1 METIHRTQSLKGA
14 ACLLKVRLLA
24 KFRLKRCVWLVNYI
38 LMYEA
43 LPTHKSLSKQLKP
56 MRKSFAKKITEK
68 KKNNNP
74 VKMTLRIVFR
84 NPLSWCRYGY
94 IMHYCVQLASR
105 HYIEVFNQMKGFNII
120 ICTYNHTE
128 LYM

>member
-1 METIHRTQSLKGA
+1 MFAKSLVISEISAKTVSV
-14 ACLLKVRLLA
+14 ACQ
-24 KFRLKRCVWLVNYI
+24 FYT
-38 LMYEA
+38 YEA